1 MNLDDKYLRDS
12 GRIILN
18 GPQALTRLLI
28 AQKRLDRAAG
38 LNTAGFV
45 SGYRGSPLG
54 GVDQALWAAGK
65 LLEAHDVR
73 FLPGVNEDLAAT
85 AVWGT
90 QQANM
95 REAVAVS
102 RGRFDGVFAMW
113 YGKGPGVE
121 RSGDAIKHANVFGTS
136 PKGGVLAVAGDD
148 PLCKSSTA
156 VHQSEFVFQAAMV
169 PVLAPADIQD
179 MLDFGLAGWAMSR
192 ASGAWVGI
200 KVVSDIVESTA
211 TVDVDPGRARFLAP
225 EGVAAP
231 RDGLHIRW
239 PDVPLAQEERLL
251 SFKLPMVRAF
261 ARANGLDRLVINS
274 ARPRLT
280 IVSAG
285 SAYQGVRQALDLLGI
300 DDAAAGELGLRL
312 YKLALIWPVEP
323 EGLAARCADVE
334 EVLVV
339 EEKRGFIETQIRDLL
354 YNCGPRQPRIVGK
367 RDENGAPLLPQIAG
381 LTITAIATVIL
392 ARLKAL
398 WGGERVAGLG
408 AALLETDGEK
418 SPLSLDQMRRP
429 YFCSGCPHNSSTLV
443 PEGSVAGGGIGCHLM
458 AMNMDRDIRGFT
470 HMGGDGAQWAGE
482 APFSTDT
489 HIFQNLGDGTYFH
502 SGSLAIRQ
510 AIAANVNITFKILFN
525 DAVAMTGGQPIDGT
539 LTVPGLTRQMAAEGV
554 EHIVILTD
562 EPGHYRNVRDL
573 APATKVYHRRRLDP
587 VQRELREL
595 KGVSVLIFDQICAA
609 EKRRRRKRK
618 LLPEST
624 RRVVINDA
632 VCEGCGDC
640 SVQSNCL
647 SIVPLDTEFGRKRQ
661 IDQASCNTDFSCLKG
676 FCPSFVTV
684 EVAGKHPSRTAKPSL
699 PDLALPEPALPRLDQ
714 PFNLLVTG
722 IGGTG
727 VGTVGAILAMAAH
740 LEGKASSA
748 LDMTGLSQK
757 AGPVLS
763 HVRFA
768 LTPGALHSVR
778 VPPRQADLLLG
789 CDMVVAAG
797 PEAMATLAKGRS
809 AAVVSGAAVVTAAFV
824 HDRDNAVP
832 IAAIVRQL
840 QQAVGADALR
850 MIDAQGMA
858 MALLGDTIG
867 GNLLL
872 LGFAYQHGLVPVSAA
887 AIEQAIRLNNV
898 AVDFNLKAFTWGRHV
913 AVNGA
918 AVDAAVGAG
927 RGAAPARL
935 KLSQSLDEVIDRRI
949 ADLTHYQNAAYA
961 ARYQALV
968 ARMRDTELRVLPGQS
983 ALTEAVAR
991 NFYRL
996 TAYKDEYEVARLL
1009 TAASFAASLKAGFGD
1024 KPKLTFHLA
1033 PPFLPGTDPATGRPL
1048 KREFG
1053 RWAVPFLVL
1062 LARMKGLRGTV
1073 FDPFGRTPERR
1084 MERRL
1089 IGEYEALVATLCDRL
1104 THANRDL
1111 ALRLAQLPD
1120 AIRGFGPVKDAA
1132 LTQTREEWA
1141 RLLAAFTGEA

>member
-1 MNLDDKYLRDS
+1 MNLDDKYVRDS

-65 LLEAHDVR
+65 LLDAHDVR

-95 REAVAVS
+95 READAVS

-136 PKGGVLAVAGDD
+136 ARGGVLAIAGDD

-179 MLDFGLAGWAMSR
+179 ILDFGLAGWAMSR

-211 TVDVDPGRARFLAP
+211 TVEVDPGRARFLAP
-225 EGVAAP
+225 EGVAVP

-239 PDVPLAQEERLL
+239 PDLPLAQEERLL
-251 SFKLPMVRAF
+251 GFKLPMVRAF
-261 ARANGLDRLVINS
+261 ARANGLDRLVIDS

-280 IVSAG
+280 IVTAG
-285 SAYQGVRQALDLLGI
+285 KAYQDVRQALDLLGI
-300 DDAAAGELGLRL
+300 DAAAADELGLRL
-312 YKLALIWPVEP
+312 YKLALIWPVDP
-323 EGLAARCADVE
+323 EGLAAQCAGVE

-339 EEKRGFIETQIRDLL
+339 EEKRGFIEAQIRDLL
-354 YNCGPRQPRIVGK
+354 YNLRQGRPRIVGK
-367 RDENGAPLLPQIAG
+367 HDENGASLLPEIAG
-381 LTITAIATVIL
+381 LTIAGIATVIL

-398 WGGERVAGLG
+398 WGSERIAGLG
-408 AALLETDGEK
+408 AALVDTDGAK
-418 SPLSLDQMRRP
+418 SPLSVDQMRRP
-429 YFCSGCPHNSSTLV
+429 HFCSGCPHNTSTIV

-458 AMNMDRDIRGFT
+458 AMNMDRAIRGFT

-562 EPGHYRNVRDL
+562 EPDRYRDVHDL
-573 APATKVYHRRRLDP
+573 APETKVHHRRQLDP
-587 VQRELREL
+587 VQRELREI
-595 KGVSVLIFDQICAA
+595 KGVSVLIFDQTCAA

-647 SIVPLDTEFGRKRQ
+647 SVVPLDTEFGRKRQ
-661 IDQASCNTDFSCLKG
+661 IDQASCNSDFSCLKG

-684 EVAGKHPSRTAKPSL
+684 DVEEKHPSRTARPSL
-699 PDLALPEPALPRLDQ
+699 PDLALPEPALPQLEQ

-727 VGTVGAILAMAAH
+727 VTTVGAILAMAAH
-740 LEGKASSA
+740 IEGKASSA

-757 AGPVLS
+757 AGPVMS
-763 HVRFA
+763 HVR
-768 LTPGALHSVR
+768 LGQTPGVLHSVR
-778 VPPRQADLLLG
+778 IPPSQADLLLG

-809 AAVVSGAAVVTAAFV
+809 AAIVSGAAVVTAAFV
-824 HDRDNAVP
+824 RDRDNAVP
-832 IAAIVRQL
+832 VGAIVRQL
-840 QQAVGADALR
+840 QQAVGADALH

-872 LGFAYQHGLVPVSAA
+872 LGFAYQLGLVPISAA
-887 AIEQAIRLNNV
+887 AIEQAIGLNNV
-898 AVDFNLKAFTWGRHV
+898 AVDFNLKAFAWGRH
-913 AVNGA
+913 AAINRT
-918 AVDAAVGAG
+918 AVDAAVEAG
-927 RGAAPARL
+927 RGATPARL
-935 KLSQSLDEVIDRRI
+935 KLSRSLDEVIARRI
-949 ADLTHYQNAAYA
+949 ADLTQYQNAACA

-968 ARMRDTELRVLPGQS
+968 ARMRDAELRVLPGQS
-983 ALTEAVAR
+983 VLTEAVAR
-991 NFYRL
+991 NLYKL
-996 TAYKDEYEVARLL
+996 IAYKDEYEVARLL
-1009 TAASFAASLKAGFGD
+1009 TDPSFAASLKADYGD
-1024 KPKLTFHLA
+1024 QPKLRFHLA
-1033 PPFLPGTDPATGRPL
+1033 PPFLPGTDAATGRPL

-1053 RWAVPFLVL
+1053 RWIVPLLGL
-1062 LARMKGLRGTV
+1062 LARMKWLRGTM
-1073 FDPFGRTPERR
+1073 FDPFGHTAERR

-1089 IGEYEALVATLCDRL
+1089 IADYEALVATLCDRL
-1104 THANRDL
+1104 TPVNHDL
-1111 ALRLAQLPD
+1111 ALCLAQLPD
-1120 AIRGFGPVKDAA
+1120 AIRGYGPIKNAA
-1132 LTQTREEWA
+1132 VTQTRDQWA
-1141 RLLAAFTGEA
+1141 RLLTAFTGTA